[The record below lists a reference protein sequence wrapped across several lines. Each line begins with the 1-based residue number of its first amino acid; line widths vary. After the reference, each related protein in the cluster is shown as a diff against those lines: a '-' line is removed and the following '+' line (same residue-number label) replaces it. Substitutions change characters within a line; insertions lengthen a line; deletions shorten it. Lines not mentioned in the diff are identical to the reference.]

1 MSLIISELFIVEYCK
16 VKYLYPS
23 VGKGT
28 FPRGVYNLIYW
39 LINKYT
45 IGVKGAAE

>member
-1 MSLIISELFIVEYCK
+1 MSLIISELFTVEYCK
-16 VKYLYPS
+16 VKYLWPC
-23 VGKGT
+23 VGNGT
-28 FPRGVYNLIYW
+28 FPRCVYNLKYW